1 MNKKEIYISIG
12 LIYLMFISIHIK
24 KNYLT
29 NKPEIGLDTN
39 ISDSVEIPIIP
50 DSLDFETNII
60 EKERYYPQSDSL
72 KKGYLGKRKPDPE
85 GWTEKYG
92 KYLKELKNL
101 I

>member
-1 MNKKEIYISIG
+1 MDRKEIYISIG

-29 NKPEIGLDTN
+29 TKPTTEINTN
-39 ISDSVEIPIIP
+39 IPESVEILIIP

-92 KYLKELKNL
+92 KYLKELM